1 MMNFIFC
8 LIDPTNAAPRIS
20 KSPKKLGLPLKLKYG
35 IIRPMSKKKKRP
47 AAVRQKSKKVKHPNL
62 SEVAGILLIC
72 LAAFILIS
80 LISFDAQDPSWA
92 SVSSAARKAHNYGG
106 KIGAWLADA
115 LLQGFGFTAFLLPFM
130 MAYLGVK
137 AVLTGEKKHLL
148 GKTGKGVLLLLI
160 LCPLLTLLF
169 QNVSWR
175 GTKILFGGLLGDLLN
190 SFLTGFLNSTGS
202 LIFLLAAAAMFIIF
216 STGFSFKKVFH
227 FFSRFFAFA
236 FKEVRIKVTDRQK
249 ARRVE
254 KQKKDFLTKPS
265 LEKKGQT
272 AEVPK
277 QDKAK
282 TAEGAEEKK
291 SRKEAKKDEKKEL
304 KSSSIKP
311 LTMEPPKPEQYLFP
325 EMETRANYEFPPFT
339 LLDAG
344 KPMEQIDKNELM
356 EKKQRIE
363 EKLRE
368 FHVEGEVKEYHPGPV
383 ITTYEFYPSPGIKVS
398 QVAGLSEDLSLAL
411 GAESVRIQRIPGKS
425 SLGVEIPNNKRETIR
440 LRDII
445 QSENFLNSP
454 SKLAFALGK
463 TVHDE
468 VYVTDLSVMPHLLI
482 AGATGTGKSVCLNA
496 LITSILYKA
505 TPDEVKLI
513 LIDPKR
519 LEFTLY
525 DGIPHLLSPV
535 INDPKKAGII
545 LMDAVRK
552 MEDRYHML
560 SEHKV
565 RNIDQ
570 YNHQIAQI
578 LKEKKGKLTDEEKKK
593 IKPLPYLVIIIDELA
608 ELMMVSAQDV
618 DYAIARLS
626 QLARAVGIHLVL
638 ATQRPSTDVITG
650 TIKNN
655 FSSRIAFRVPS
666 HIDSRIILD
675 TAGAD
680 KLLGNGDML
689 FMPPNYPRLLRLHCS
704 YVSIPEIRRLVKFV
718 RGQGVPSYDEK
729 IVSVIKST
737 GEHVWEDLDEKDDLY
752 DKAVE
757 LILSTGQASASYL
770 QRKLKLGY
778 ARASRIIDQMEQEGI
793 LAPSEGSKPRN
804 ILIDVKTYLDNMRKK
819 SRGEEG

>member
-1 MMNFIFC
+1 
-8 LIDPTNAAPRIS
+8 
-20 KSPKKLGLPLKLKYG
+20 
-35 IIRPMSKKKKRP
+35 MSKKKKRP
-47 AAVRQKSKKVKHPNL
+47 AAAKPKSKKTKHPNI
-62 SEVAGILLIC
+62 SEISGILLIC
-72 LAAFILIS
+72 LAAFALVS
-80 LISFDAQDPSWA
+80 LVSFDAGDPSWA
-92 SVSSAARKAHNYGG
+92 SVTSAARKAHNYGG
-106 KIGAWLADA
+106 KVGAWLADA

-137 AVLTGEKKHLL
+137 AVMTGEKKHLL
-148 GKTGKGVLLLLI
+148 GKTAKCVLLLLI
-160 LCPLLTLLF
+160 LCPLLMLLF

-175 GTKILFGGLLGDLLN
+175 GTKIPFGGLLGDLLN

-202 LIFLLAAAAMFIIF
+202 LIFLLAAAAVFIIF

-236 FKEVRIKVTDRQK
+236 FKEVRIKVTNHQN

-254 KQKKDFLTKPS
+254 KQKKDLLTKAASP
-265 LEKKGQT
+265 EKKERT
-272 AEVPK
+272 EERPK
-277 QDKAK
+277 GEKTK
-282 TAEGAEEKK
+282 TAEDGEDKK
-291 SRKEAKKDEKKEL
+291 SKKESKKDDRKEL
-304 KSSSIKP
+304 KSGPIKP

-325 EMETRANYEFPPFT
+325 EMETRTNYEFPPFS

-344 KPMEQIDKNELM
+344 KPLEQIDKNELM
-356 EKKQRIE
+356 DKKQRIE

-425 SLGVEIPNNKRETIR
+425 SLGVEIPNNKREVIR

-454 SKLAFALGK
+454 SKLTFALGK
-463 TVHDE
+463 TIHDE

-552 MEDRYHML
+552 MEDRYQML

-565 RNIDQ
+565 RNIEQ

-593 IKPLPYLVIIIDELA
+593 IKPLPYTVIIIDELA

-666 HIDSRIILD
+666 QIDSRIILD
-675 TAGAD
+675 AAGAD

-718 RGQGVPSYDEK
+718 REQGAPSYDEK

-737 GEHVWEDLDEKDDLY
+737 SAHVWEDLDEKDDLY

-778 ARASRIIDQMEQEGI
+778 ARASRIIDQMEEEGI
-793 LAPSEGSKPRN
+793 LAPSEGSKPRD
-804 ILIDVKTYLDNMRKK
+804 ILVDVKTHLDNMRKK